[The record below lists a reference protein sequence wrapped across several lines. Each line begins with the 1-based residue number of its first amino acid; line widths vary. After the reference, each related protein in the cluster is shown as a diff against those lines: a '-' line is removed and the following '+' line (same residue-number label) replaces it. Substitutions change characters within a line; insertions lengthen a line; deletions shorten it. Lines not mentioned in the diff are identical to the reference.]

1 MAQVRDIYGKE
12 RAAFAPVE
20 ALTGFDDLQELHGLF
35 YNWNNAIEKGREEAY
50 RSSKANIKA
59 GGTAAKIVDTVGTTF
74 VAALP
79 QAIMAIMSAGTSLG
93 AFGAKGLEATALAAR
108 QSPGILSPLQSASVK
123 MANNPNFWTSF
134 LRTAGESYE
143 QARADGADDGKASL
157 YAVSNALLNATLEV
171 GGESEAPLQGGTS
184 AARQWLE
191 GSLREGLEEPVQ
203 GAAERGLQS
212 LVYGKKNPLFSTK
225 DETAVINPK
234 TALKEFGVGTAVGA
248 ALDGGRLAAE
258 RAKIGL
264 AFPNQ
269 RVYNH
274 GKPIET
280 EGSDNGDRTRG
291 ERTQGRAAAAAVE
304 DSAGSVQRAQV
315 FDGKRPG
322 IPEARSL
329 ARRLGD
335 VWSRHGRLNVAQ
347 EAKKSLKSS
356 YNVRSHI
363 VPNGKWNGDYF
374 AYSRNGEVFL
384 QETVPEEYRGMLA
397 PHEGTHLMKQFGYK
411 PYLDFLDR
419 TPQML
424 DMSNPTT
431 LKLLSEIAGR
441 RGIVSPD
448 ATDKE
453 VTTLYDELNATLYG
467 HIASGNMPQYMRD
480 ALDDIF
486 YDFDSYAA
494 SLAALHDGF
503 QESRKQTGYILYS
516 PNAVKPYAGTPGDY
530 AALLKR
536 LAEERGER
544 ETLTAE
550 RRRALAAWN
559 LAFPELHMSE
569 REFLAR

>member
-1 MAQVRDIYGKE
+1 
-12 RAAFAPVE
+12 
-20 ALTGFDDLQELHGLF
+20 
-35 YNWNNAIEKGREEAY
+35 
-50 RSSKANIKA
+50 
-59 GGTAAKIVDTVGTTF
+59 
-74 VAALP
+74 
-79 QAIMAIMSAGTSLG
+79 
-93 AFGAKGLEATALAAR
+93 
-108 QSPGILSPLQSASVK
+108 
-123 MANNPNFWTSF
+123 
-134 LRTAGESYE
+134 
-143 QARADGADDGKASL
+143 
-157 YAVSNALLNATLEV
+157 
-171 GGESEAPLQGGTS
+171 
-184 AARQWLE
+184 
-191 GSLREGLEEPVQ
+191 
-203 GAAERGLQS
+203 
-212 LVYGKKNPLFSTK
+212 
-225 DETAVINPK
+225 
-234 TALKEFGVGTAVGA
+234 
-248 ALDGGRLAAE
+248 
-258 RAKIGL
+258 
-264 AFPNQ
+264 
-269 RVYNH
+269 
-274 GKPIET
+274 
-280 EGSDNGDRTRG
+280 
-291 ERTQGRAAAAAVE
+291 
-304 DSAGSVQRAQV
+304 
-315 FDGKRPG
+315 
-322 IPEARSL
+322 
-329 ARRLGD
+329 
-335 VWSRHGRLNVAQ
+335 
-347 EAKKSLKSS
+347 
-356 YNVRSHI
+356 
-363 VPNGKWNGDYF
+363 
-374 AYSRNGEVFL
+374 
-384 QETVPEEYRGMLA
+384 MLA